1 MNAKARLLRLKP
13 GRGSDDFRN
22 ESAKPLGSSPLMMT
36 VDEVAEALGISTRQV
51 WRLRSK
57 GDIPEPLNIRRN
69 VRWRRSDLLRWI
81 EGGCPA
87 AEG

>member
-1 MNAKARLLRLKP
+1 MNEKARLLRLRL
-13 GRGSDDFRN
+13 GRGSDDLRN
-22 ESAKPLGSSPLMMT
+22 ESAKPLEPSPLMMT

-57 GDIPEPLNIRRN
+57 GDIPEPLNIGRS
-69 VRWRRSDLLRWI
+69 VRWRRSDVLRWI
-81 EGGCPA
+81 EAGCPA